1 MHSNETFF
9 LWYKIEAI
17 FNKLIICIYTTD
29 RKPNQKD
36 YDNFENDLK
45 II

>member
-1 MHSNETFF
+1 MHSNELFF

-17 FNKLIICIYTTD
+17 FNKLIYIVIYILQIEKK
-29 RKPNQKD
+29 RLSFE
-36 YDNFENDLK
+36 YDFK